1 MNNKLVFGSIWL
13 VFVVYAFV
21 FAPPSQPETF
31 DLIIN
36 LLKFNIQ
43 NINPLIVSL
52 FNLMGIL
59 PAIYACFLF
68 VDGQGQKIPAW
79 IFVLGSFGLGAFV
92 LLPYLALRQDN
103 PVWNGKKTWLIKIV
117 ESPLTGIILTIGTL
131 SLLFFGLNNGDWS
144 DFIQQWHNSRFIH
157 VMSLDFCLLCL
168 LFPAVVRD
176 DLLRRGIK
184 NSTILTVISFVPL
197 LGTLTY
203 LCLRPNLKKY

>member
-1 MNNKLVFGSIWL
+1 MNNKLFLGLIWL
-13 VFVVYAFV
+13 SFVVYAFF

-36 LLKFNIQ
+36 LSKLNIQ

-68 VDGQGQKIPAW
+68 VDGQGQKLPAW
-79 IFVLGSFGLGAFV
+79 IFILGSLGLGAFV

-103 PVWNGKKTWLIKIV
+103 PVWNGKKSWLIQIL
-117 ESPLTGIILTIGTL
+117 ENPLTGLILTIGTL
-131 SLLFFGLNNGDWS
+131 SLLFYGLNNGDWS

-168 LFPAVVRD
+168 LFPTIVKD

-184 NSTILTVISFVPL
+184 QSVIFTAISLVPL

-203 LCLRPNLKKY
+203 LCLRPHLKKC